1 MTSEIRVVLVD
12 DQALVRTGLAMVV
25 DAVDDMRVV
34 GEAADG
40 SQALDVVA
48 TTPCDI
54 VLMDVRMPTMDGVAA
69 TRELVRRHPSGLPRV
84 VVLTTFDL
92 DEYAFAALRVGAS
105 GFLLKD
111 APAEDVIAAIRS
123 VHAGD
128 AVIAASTTRRLLD
141 HVAAALPGGGDD
153 HGLDVLTQRELAVM
167 VEIAQ
172 GATNSE
178 IAASLY
184 LAEATVKTH
193 VGRIL
198 SKLGLRDRVQIVI
211 RAYEA
216 GLVGR
221 GGTRPRSA
229 P

>member
-40 SQALDVVA
+40 SQALDVIA

-141 HVAAALPGGGDD
+141 HVAADLPATGGDD
-153 HGLDVLTQRELAVM
+153 GLDALTHRELAVM
-167 VEIAQ
+167 VEIAR

-178 IAASLY
+178 IAASLF

-198 SKLGLRDRVQIVI
+198 SKLALRDRVQIVI
-211 RAYEA
+211 RAYET

-221 GGTRPRSA
+221 GRTGPRSA
-229 P
+229 G

>member
-1 MTSEIRVVLVD
+1 MPSDIRVVLVD

-40 SQALDVVA
+40 SQALDVIA

-69 TRELVRRHPSGLPRV
+69 TRELVRRHPAGLPRV

-92 DEYAFAALRVGAS
+92 DEYAFAALQAGAS

-111 APAEDVIAAIRS
+111 ASAEDVIAAIRS

-141 HVAAALPGGGDD
+141 HVAAHLPRSSSGPTRRGWWD
-153 HGLDVLTQRELAVM
+153 
-167 VEIAQ
+167 
-172 GATNSE
+172 
-178 IAASLY
+178 AA
-184 LAEATVKTH
+184 APA
-193 VGRIL
+193 R
-198 SKLGLRDRVQIVI
+198 
-211 RAYEA
+211 
-216 GLVGR
+216 
-221 GGTRPRSA
+221 RPRTREPTSSVA
-229 P
+229 DA

>member
-1 MTSEIRVVLVD
+1 MTPDIRVVLVD

-34 GEAADG
+34 GEASDG
-40 SQALDVVA
+40 SQALDVIA

-54 VLMDVRMPTMDGVAA
+54 VLMDVRMPSMDGVAA
-69 TRELVRRHPSGLPRV
+69 TRELVRRHPAGIPRI

-92 DEYAFAALRVGAS
+92 DEYAFAALRAGAS

-111 APAEDVIAAIRS
+111 ASAEDVIAAIRS

-141 HVAAALPGGGDD
+141 HVAADLPATREEDDALGA
-153 HGLDVLTQRELAVM
+153 LTERELAVM
-167 VEIAQ
+167 VQIAH

-198 SKLGLRDRVQIVI
+198 SKLGLRDRVQVVI
-211 RAYEA
+211 RAHEA
-216 GLVGR
+216 GLVRRGAPGR
-221 GGTRPRSA
+221 PA